1 MVHIAKGLRVLHH
14 HNVIHRDLKSANIFI
29 TGEGVYKL
37 ADLNISK
44 ILKESL
50 TKTQTGTPYYC
61 SPEIW
66 KEIPYGSQSDMWSL
80 GCVLYEMASGKPPF
94 AANDIQGL
102 FKKICSGIFPRIP

>member
-44 ILKESL
+44 ILK
-50 TKTQTGTPYYC
+50 
-61 SPEIW
+61 
-66 KEIPYGSQSDMWSL
+66 
-80 GCVLYEMASGKPPF
+80 
-94 AANDIQGL
+94 
-102 FKKICSGIFPRIP
+102 